1 MANTVIGGS
10 IIIDGEITGEDEII
24 VRGTLKGRV
33 FSGRSVSIEP
43 SGAVEADVRAENVE
57 IAGHVTGDIVAADKV
72 EIWAGGRAVGN
83 IKAPRIL
90 ISDGAV
96 FRGNVDTDA

>member
-1 MANTVIGGS
+1 MAGTVIGGT
-10 IIIDGEITGEDEII
+10 ILIDGEISGDDDLVVHGT
-24 VRGTLKGRV
+24 VRGRV
-33 FSGRSVSIEP
+33 VCGEAVTVEP
-43 SGAVEADVRAENVE
+43 RGLVEADVRAACVE
-57 IAGHVTGDIVAADKV
+57 IAGKIEGDIVAADKV
-72 EIWAGGRAVGN
+72 EIWSGGRAVGN